1 MAEERLTEELLEH
14 LRASA
19 RPEAYLDEG
28 VTIDRTLSDYL
39 NELRIEKGL
48 KRSAIFRACGINQT
62 QGYDIFGGKSKPG
75 RDRAIMLALGMG
87 CTLRETQRI
96 MRLAG
101 VSELWPKTRRDA
113 IIIWCIEHGMS
124 RQETDDELFRLDED
138 TLFKNTGPLT

>member
-1 MAEERLTEELLEH
+1 MAEERLTEELLNR

-28 VTIDRTLSDYL
+28 VTIDRALSDYL

-75 RDRAIMLALGMG
+75 RDRAIMLSLGMG
-87 CTLRETQRI
+87 CTPGGRRSGSCAW
-96 MRLAG
+96 LASRSSG
-101 VSELWPKTRRDA
+101 PRRA
-113 IIIWCIEHGMS
+113 ATPSSSGA
-124 RQETDDELFRLDED
+124 
-138 TLFKNTGPLT
+138 